1 MNDLSEEQKE
11 LLYHYIFTGHSLN
24 DVDWLSARSSLFPDV
39 LRAIINSYGIS
50 RTQTNILQNIMDG
63 LDLSEYVGNTFT
75 DWSSYENINEE
86 EKESSCLSPS
96 SLSCQKYITLTREL
110 YDKNN
115 ECSICLTDFDKDD
128 FVTITKCRHVFHN
141 DCIIEWI
148 ENKNEEKLESTC
160 PNCRLK
166 LENY

>member
-1 MNDLSEEQKE
+1 MNDLSEEQTE

-115 ECSICLTDFDKDD
+115 KKFDGIRIASRRRSNISPIRGMVYRPGKGTRQFD
-128 FVTITKCRHVFHN
+128 
-141 DCIIEWI
+141 
-148 ENKNEEKLESTC
+148 
-160 PNCRLK
+160 
-166 LENY
+166 